1 MFLQNLF
8 FHRAI
13 LTLQSK
19 SAVRKRGG
27 QAMKFSQAEKKKII
41 HLPIEKLVPNPRQP
55 RKVFLPEELNGLA
68 QSIEANGLLQ
78 PISVRRTTGGVFEII
93 AGERRWRACIQA
105 GLKQIPCLLLEC
117 SDQQSA
123 VLAILENLQ
132 RQDLQLF
139 EEAEGIRCLIEDWG
153 VTQEEAARRLGKS
166 QSAIANKLRLL
177 RLTPEERQIASSNGL
192 TERHVRALIRVEETE
207 QRKKLLHTVIQRQ
220 LNVRQTEE
228 LVEEQLSG
236 EKKKKPNR
244 TFIAKDI
251 RIFFNTVEHAIRTMQ
266 SAGILAR
273 AEKKDMGEY
282 MEYTVTIPKTES
294 PEKGRQSGRTA

>member
-1 MFLQNLF
+1 
-8 FHRAI
+8 
-13 LTLQSK
+13 
-19 SAVRKRGG
+19 
-27 QAMKFSQAEKKKII
+27 MKFSQAERKKVLN
-41 HLPIEKLVPNPRQP
+41 LPIEKIVPNPRQP
-55 RKVFLPEELNGLA
+55 RKVFVPEEINGLS
-68 QSIEANGLLQ
+68 QSIAANGLLQ

-105 GLKQIPCLLLEC
+105 GLKQIPCLLVEC
-117 SDQQSA
+117 SDEQSA

-177 RLTPEERQIASSNGL
+177 RLTPEERQQAVSNGL
-192 TERHVRALIRVEETE
+192 TERHVRALIRISEDEA
-207 QRKKLLHTVIQRQ
+207 RKKLLNSVIQRQ

-236 EKKKKPNR
+236 AQKTKPNR
-244 TFIAKDI
+244 RFVAKDI

-266 SAGILAR
+266 SAGILAK
-273 AEKKDMGEY
+273 AEKKDMGDY

-294 PEKGRQSGRTA
+294 SEKGRQPGRSA

>member
-1 MFLQNLF
+1 
-8 FHRAI
+8 
-13 LTLQSK
+13 
-19 SAVRKRGG
+19 
-27 QAMKFSQAEKKKII
+27 MKFSQAERKKIL

-55 RKVFLPEELNGLA
+55 RKVFLPEELDGLA
-68 QSIEANGLLQ
+68 QSIEVNGLLQ

-105 GLKQIPCLLLEC
+105 GLKQIPCVLVEC

-139 EEAEGIRCLIEDWG
+139 EEAEGIQCLIEDWG

-177 RLTPEERQIASSNGL
+177 RLTPEERQEAASNGL
-192 TERHVRALIRVEETE
+192 TERHIRALIRIPEAEI
-207 QRKKLLHTVIQRQ
+207 RKKLLHTVIQRQ

-228 LVEEQLSG
+228 LVEEQLAG
-236 EKKKKPNR
+236 EKKTKPNR
-244 TFIAKDI
+244 TFVAKDI

-266 SAGILAR
+266 NAGILAK
-273 AEKKDMGEY
+273 AEKRDMGEY
-282 MEYTVTIPKTES
+282 MEYTVTIPKTE
-294 PEKGRQSGRTA
+294 PTEKGRQPGRSA

>member
-1 MFLQNLF
+1 
-8 FHRAI
+8 
-13 LTLQSK
+13 
-19 SAVRKRGG
+19 
-27 QAMKFSQAEKKKII
+27 MKFSQAERKKVLN
-41 HLPIEKLVPNPRQP
+41 LPIEKIVPNPRQP
-55 RKVFLPEELNGLA
+55 RKVFVPEEINGLS
-68 QSIEANGLLQ
+68 QSIAANGLLQ
-78 PISVRRTTGGVFEII
+78 PISVRRTTGGIFEII

-105 GLKQIPCLLLEC
+105 GLKQIPCLLVEC
-117 SDQQSA
+117 SDEQSA

-177 RLTPEERQIASSNGL
+177 RLTPEERQQAVSNGL
-192 TERHVRALIRVEETE
+192 TERHVRALIRISEDEA
-207 QRKKLLHTVIQRQ
+207 RKKLLNSVIQRQ

-228 LVEEQLSG
+228 LVEQQLSG
-236 EKKKKPNR
+236 AKKTKPNR
-244 TFIAKDI
+244 RFVAKDI

-266 SAGILAR
+266 SAGILAK
-273 AEKKDMGEY
+273 AEKKDMGDY

-294 PEKGRQSGRTA
+294 SEKGRPSGRSA